1 MLSVF
6 MSESFV
12 KILATCNLPRQE
24 RTRPKRKGN
33 DNMFKEQE
41 SFPSIS
47 LSSSIAVRF
56 LVRSISRHWL
66 DFVSAWLIVVRLLS
80 WLLFFS
86 DKVDTLC
93 DHGHVA
99 KACHTNRK
107 AVPHLFKGLM
117 RIGFSPCSAQ
127 PGSVSVGVL
136 LVEAQIC
143 GRFDVEVEHRVR
155 PAEYK
160 HPMTCQ
166 SLTSEL
172 SKIFGPRLWNTNVAL
187 RTVIIGF
194 IHHRWDVTDLWQVM
208 TVLCATWPFKTLGP
222 DL

>member
-1 MLSVF
+1 MY
-6 MSESFV
+6 
-12 KILATCNLPRQE
+12 
-24 RTRPKRKGN
+24 
-33 DNMFKEQE
+33 
-41 SFPSIS
+41 
-47 LSSSIAVRF
+47 
-56 LVRSISRHWL
+56 
-66 DFVSAWLIVVRLLS
+66 FVSAWFNCGQIAFLIA
-80 WLLFFS
+80 FFS

-117 RIGFSPCSAQ
+117 HIGFSPCSAQ

-172 SKIFGPRLWNTNVAL
+172 SKIFGPRLSNTNVAL
-187 RTVIIGF
+187 RT
-194 IHHRWDVTDLWQVM
+194 DL
-208 TVLCATWPFKTLGP
+208 
-222 DL
+222 